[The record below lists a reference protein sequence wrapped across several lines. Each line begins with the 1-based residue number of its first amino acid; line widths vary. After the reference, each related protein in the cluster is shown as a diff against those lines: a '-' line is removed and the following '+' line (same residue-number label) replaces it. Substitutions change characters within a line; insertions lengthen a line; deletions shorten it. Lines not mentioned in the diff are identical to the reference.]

1 MNTKYR
7 RAIIGG
13 NWKMNLLPSEIKA
26 YVKKLLPNLPPTRD
40 CEVIICPSFI
50 SLGQT
55 ISALRGTGV
64 AVAAQNV
71 SEFPSGAYTGEVSAP
86 QLSDIGATH
95 VIVGHSERRIY
106 FGEKDLTVNRK
117 VLTVLEHG
125 MRPIVCIGES
135 GAIRDAGAAEELV
148 SFQLKTALHGVAPQK
163 MRRVAIAYEPVWAIG
178 TGKTATAQQ
187 AGDMCAMIRTSIRKI
202 YGARI
207 ARSVSILYGGSM
219 NGDNAPE
226 LLAQPDIDGGLIGGA
241 SLKVEDFCRIISA
254 AIEESAK
261 IYKE

>member
-1 MNTKYR
+1 
-7 RAIIGG
+7 
-13 NWKMNLLPSEIKA
+13 MNLLPSEIKA

-50 SLGQT
+50 SLGQA

-71 SEFPSGAYTGEVSAP
+71 SEFSSGAYTGEVSAP

-125 MRPIVCIGES
+125 MRPIVCIGAVS
-135 GAIRDAGAAEELV
+135 YTHLDVYKRQVLSRGRKAGIGVGALASVRGVPGLSFPVQCVFRGIFVQSLPPDV
-148 SFQLKTALHGVAPQK
+148 SVLGQNYVCK
-163 MRRVAIAYEPVWAIG
+163 Y
-178 TGKTATAQQ
+178 
-187 AGDMCAMIRTSIRKI
+187 
-202 YGARI
+202 
-207 ARSVSILYGGSM
+207 
-219 NGDNAPE
+219 
-226 LLAQPDIDGGLIGGA
+226 
-241 SLKVEDFCRIISA
+241 
-254 AIEESAK
+254 
-261 IYKE
+261 